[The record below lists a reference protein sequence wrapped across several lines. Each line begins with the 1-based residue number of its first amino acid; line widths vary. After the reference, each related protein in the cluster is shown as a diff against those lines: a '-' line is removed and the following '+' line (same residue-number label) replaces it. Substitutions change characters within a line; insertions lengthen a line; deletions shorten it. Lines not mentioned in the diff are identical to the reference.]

1 MPLWPG
7 SRTVTLIPSC
17 ANSIGGSPYSLANQH
32 AAPLVSEENHSA
44 SRTLTTNQPSVT
56 GASPEP
62 ASSSLASFTQQIL
75 AVQATAVSPG
85 SACANDAREAGGG
98 CCPIVKPVGN
108 EVRYIGG
115 MRSPL
120 GRTLGWGANATWPF
134 AELRLEDGEVLVR
147 LRSALLRRQL
157 GRWFP
162 TFRARVSETTV
173 ERVRSAWGFAVG
185 LRHEDERRSSSGVAA
200 GGSAG

>member
-7 SRTVTLIPSC
+7 SRTVTLIPIC

-85 SACANDAREAGGG
+85 PVFSNTPWRAHLKAPLPCVEAQA
-98 CCPIVKPVGN
+98 
-108 EVRYIGG
+108 
-115 MRSPL
+115 
-120 GRTLGWGANATWPF
+120 GA
-134 AELRLEDGEVLVR
+134 DG
-147 LRSALLRRQL
+147 
-157 GRWFP
+157 
-162 TFRARVSETTV
+162 
-173 ERVRSAWGFAVG
+173 
-185 LRHEDERRSSSGVAA
+185 
-200 GGSAG
+200 

>member
-17 ANSIGGSPYSLANQH
+17 ENSIGDSPYSLANQH

-75 AVQATAVSPG
+75 AVQATGVWYAPAFGSESPMTVKS
-85 SACANDAREAGGG
+85 SAA
-98 CCPIVKPVGN
+98 
-108 EVRYIGG
+108 
-115 MRSPL
+115 
-120 GRTLGWGANATWPF
+120 W
-134 AELRLEDGEVLVR
+134 
-147 LRSALLRRQL
+147 RSA
-157 GRWFP
+157 
-162 TFRARVSETTV
+162 
-173 ERVRSAWGFAVG
+173 
-185 LRHEDERRSSSGVAA
+185 
-200 GGSAG
+200 

>member
-17 ANSIGGSPYSLANQH
+17 ANSIGGAPHSLATQD

-75 AVQATAVSPG
+75 AVQATGVWYARASFRL
-85 SACANDAREAGGG
+85 SAARADDAEHDDPADSR
-98 CCPIVKPVGN
+98 
-108 EVRYIGG
+108 
-115 MRSPL
+115 
-120 GRTLGWGANATWPF
+120 
-134 AELRLEDGEVLVR
+134 
-147 LRSALLRRQL
+147 
-157 GRWFP
+157 
-162 TFRARVSETTV
+162 
-173 ERVRSAWGFAVG
+173 
-185 LRHEDERRSSSGVAA
+185 
-200 GGSAG
+200 

>member
-17 ANSIGGSPYSLANQH
+17 GNSIGGSPYSLANQH

-75 AVQATAVSPG
+75 AVQRRVSGMGERAYVRGAWQRSNQNDGERRNRRSRTAASRWQQSVARMARISVRSG
-85 SACANDAREAGGG
+85 SLNRSVAFRIRLNDA
-98 CCPIVKPVGN
+98 V
-108 EVRYIGG
+108 
-115 MRSPL
+115 
-120 GRTLGWGANATWPF
+120 
-134 AELRLEDGEVLVR
+134 
-147 LRSALLRRQL
+147 
-157 GRWFP
+157 
-162 TFRARVSETTV
+162 
-173 ERVRSAWGFAVG
+173 
-185 LRHEDERRSSSGVAA
+185 
-200 GGSAG
+200 

>member
-17 ANSIGGSPYSLANQH
+17 ANSIGGAPYSLANQH

-75 AVQATAVSPG
+75 AVQATAVSP
-85 SACANDAREAGGG
+85 ARE
-98 CCPIVKPVGN
+98 
-108 EVRYIGG
+108 
-115 MRSPL
+115 
-120 GRTLGWGANATWPF
+120 F
-134 AELRLEDGEVLVR
+134 
-147 LRSALLRRQL
+147 
-157 GRWFP
+157 
-162 TFRARVSETTV
+162 
-173 ERVRSAWGFAVG
+173 ERVRAGRVLRG
-185 LRHEDERRSSSGVAA
+185 LAARTRRLRGVLGKQPPLGADHGA
-200 GGSAG
+200 L

>member
-7 SRTVTLIPSC
+7 SRTVTLIPNC
-17 ANSIGGSPYSLANQH
+17 ANSIGDSPYSLANQH

-85 SACANDAREAGGG
+85 PAFGNDPR
-98 CCPIVKPVGN
+98 
-108 EVRYIGG
+108 
-115 MRSPL
+115 
-120 GRTLGWGANATWPF
+120 
-134 AELRLEDGEVLVR
+134 
-147 LRSALLRRQL
+147 
-157 GRWFP
+157 
-162 TFRARVSETTV
+162 
-173 ERVRSAWGFAVG
+173 
-185 LRHEDERRSSSGVAA
+185 A
-200 GGSAG
+200 GGSYSERAGARGQGWRGQPQDRSPNGAVDPDSDDTP

>member
-17 ANSIGGSPYSLANQH
+17 ANSIGGAPYSLANQH

-85 SACANDAREAGGG
+85 RACSRLIRPPIEALQLAQPRE
-98 CCPIVKPVGN
+98 
-108 EVRYIGG
+108 
-115 MRSPL
+115 S
-120 GRTLGWGANATWPF
+120 
-134 AELRLEDGEVLVR
+134 
-147 LRSALLRRQL
+147 
-157 GRWFP
+157 
-162 TFRARVSETTV
+162 
-173 ERVRSAWGFAVG
+173 
-185 LRHEDERRSSSGVAA
+185 
-200 GGSAG
+200 

>member
-17 ANSIGGSPYSLANQH
+17 ANSIGDSPYSLANQH

-75 AVQATAVSPG
+75 AVQATAVSPAPVLR
-85 SACANDAREAGGG
+85 SDARAGSDQRSRM
-98 CCPIVKPVGN
+98 PSVRRGN
-108 EVRYIGG
+108 VIGAYVA
-115 MRSPL
+115 S
-120 GRTLGWGANATWPF
+120 
-134 AELRLEDGEVLVR
+134 
-147 LRSALLRRQL
+147 SA
-157 GRWFP
+157 
-162 TFRARVSETTV
+162 
-173 ERVRSAWGFAVG
+173 
-185 LRHEDERRSSSGVAA
+185 
-200 GGSAG
+200 

>member
-17 ANSIGGSPYSLANQH
+17 ANSIGDSPYSLANQH

-75 AVQATAVSPG
+75 AVQATGVWYGRACLRPG
-85 SACANDAREAGGG
+85 C
-98 CCPIVKPVGN
+98 
-108 EVRYIGG
+108 
-115 MRSPL
+115 
-120 GRTLGWGANATWPF
+120 
-134 AELRLEDGEVLVR
+134 
-147 LRSALLRRQL
+147 
-157 GRWFP
+157 
-162 TFRARVSETTV
+162 
-173 ERVRSAWGFAVG
+173 
-185 LRHEDERRSSSGVAA
+185 VAA
-200 GGSAG
+200 RTMASAGTEDREWPL

>member
-17 ANSIGGSPYSLANQH
+17 ANSIGGAPYSLANQH

-75 AVQATAVSPG
+75 AVQATAVSPERVFRT
-85 SACANDAREAGGG
+85 DARAACWFLGS
-98 CCPIVKPVGN
+98 VGK
-108 EVRYIGG
+108 RI
-115 MRSPL
+115 RRP
-120 GRTLGWGANATWPF
+120 
-134 AELRLEDGEVLVR
+134 R
-147 LRSALLRRQL
+147 LRSAR
-157 GRWFP
+157 
-162 TFRARVSETTV
+162 EY
-173 ERVRSAWGFAVG
+173 
-185 LRHEDERRSSSGVAA
+185 
-200 GGSAG
+200 

>member
-17 ANSIGGSPYSLANQH
+17 ANAIGDSPYALANQH

-85 SACANDAREAGGG
+85 
-98 CCPIVKPVGN
+98 PVCSRPNRVDG
-108 EVRYIGG
+108 
-115 MRSPL
+115 
-120 GRTLGWGANATWPF
+120 
-134 AELRLEDGEVLVR
+134 AELPG
-147 LRSALLRRQL
+147 A
-157 GRWFP
+157 
-162 TFRARVSETTV
+162 
-173 ERVRSAWGFAVG
+173 
-185 LRHEDERRSSSGVAA
+185 
-200 GGSAG
+200 